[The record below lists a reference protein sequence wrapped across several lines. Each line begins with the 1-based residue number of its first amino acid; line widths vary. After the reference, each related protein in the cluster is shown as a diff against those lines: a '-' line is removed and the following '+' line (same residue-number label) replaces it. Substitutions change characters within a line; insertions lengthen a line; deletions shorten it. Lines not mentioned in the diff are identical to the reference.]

1 MDSRPRLLLSID
13 LEDWHQLVHRR
24 LGLADWDRPYP
35 EFRSHVRGLLDLLD
49 ELGARA
55 TFFMLGMT
63 VANHRDLVREI
74 VARGHD
80 PASHGYAHARVPEQ
94 TPDQFRD
101 DIERSVVTI
110 ESTTGRRPVAY
121 RAPAYFGEE
130 VRTSVRPSHLERS
143 SFRTEFRM
151 DVADRL
157 IAEGY
162 GVYVGYD
169 YVAEKAQPLAE
180 PIVERLSALPEGP
193 QNTVG

>member
-1 MDSRPRLLLSID
+1 MS
-13 LEDWHQLVHRR
+13 DWPFAHTDRVRYADVDTMRHLNNVAFLRFFESARIAFMHRIF
-24 LGLADWDRPYP
+24 P
-35 EFRSHVRGLLDLLD
+35 E
-49 ELGARA
+49 
-55 TFFMLGMT
+55 
-63 VANHRDLVREI
+63 
-74 VARGHD
+74 HD
-80 PASHGYAHARVPEQ
+80 PTDPGEFP
-94 TPDQFRD
+94 
-101 DIERSVVTI
+101 VVLA
-110 ESTTGRRPVAY
+110 EVHVAY

-130 VRTSVRPSHLERS
+130 VRTSVWPSHLERS

-180 PIVERLSALPEGP
+180 PIVERLSALLEGP